1 MSVRVDFP
9 GKGSDCGCQRSVLG
23 FHGMD
28 LQRVLVREN
37 WGTSETAL
45 RSCACFIDINTRRST
60 GKSREEIHQQDPNL
74 VITFMVNDHDRR
86 FEHTRL

>member
-1 MSVRVDFP
+1 MCELISPAKVAIVDANDPSLDSTVWTYNALLFVKTGGP
-9 GKGSDCGCQRSVLG
+9 VKQL
-23 FHGMD
+23 FA
-28 LQRVLVREN
+28 RVLV
-37 WGTSETAL
+37 
-45 RSCACFIDINTRRST
+45 FIDINTRRST